1 MCMKYFLMIVMAITL
16 QNSYG
21 QVYESKIDYNKTSQA
36 AVVAEYKY
44 SEEIVQKTLRDKI
57 ERMGYK
63 IKNTKGFLVV
73 SNAVISSLSSKP
85 LEYAFKV
92 ERKSRREKD
101 IALLSVIVKENEVNA
116 TADNSEKLKSFL
128 SDLIPSIE
136 ATNVDFMVNEQYA
149 AVVKSQKK
157 LKNLLDDQNS
167 IERKIRNLQDD
178 LKKNAKDQE
187 NLQNEILRQ
196 QEVLDAYKAKKT
208 NQ

>member
-1 MCMKYFLMIVMAITL
+1 MKYFLMIVMAITL

-44 SEEIVQKTLRDKI
+44 SEEIVQKTLRDKL

-63 IKNTKGFLVV
+63 IKSTKGFLVV
-73 SNAVISSLSSKP
+73 SNAVIGSVSSKP
-85 LEYAFKV
+85 MDYAFKV
-92 ERKSRREKD
+92 ERKSKREKD

-128 SDLIPSIE
+128 SELIPSIE

-157 LKNLLDDQNS
+157 LKNLQDDQNS
-167 IERKIRNLQDD
+167 LERKVRNLQDD
-178 LKKNAKDQE
+178 LKRNAKDQDD
-187 NLQNEILRQ
+187 LQKEILRQ

>member
-1 MCMKYFLMIVMAITL
+1 M
-16 QNSYG
+16 
-21 QVYESKIDYNKTSQA
+21 
-36 AVVAEYKY
+36 
-44 SEEIVQKTLRDKI
+44 
-57 ERMGYK
+57 
-63 IKNTKGFLVV
+63 V
-73 SNAVISSLSSKP
+73 SNAVIGNVSSKP

-92 ERKSRREKD
+92 ERKNRKEKD
-101 IALLSVIVKENEVNA
+101 ITLLSVIVHENEVNA

-128 SDLIPSIE
+128 SDLIPSVE

-157 LKNLLDDQNS
+157 LKNLQDDQNS
-167 IERKIRNLQDD
+167 LERKVRNLQDD

-196 QEVLDAYKAKKT
+196 LEVLDAYKAKKT

>member
-1 MCMKYFLMIVMAITL
+1 MCMKYFLMIMMAITL

-44 SEEIVQKTLRDKI
+44 SEEIVQKTLRDKL

-63 IKNTKGFLVV
+63 IRNTRGFLVIT
-73 SNAVISSLSSKP
+73 NAVISSISSNP
-85 LEYAFKV
+85 MDYAFKV
-92 ERKSRREKD
+92 ERKSKREKD
-101 IALLSVIVKENEVNA
+101 IALLSVIVNENEVNA

-128 SDLIPSIE
+128 SELIPSIE

-157 LKNLLDDQNS
+157 LKNLQGDQNS
-167 IERKIRNLQDD
+167 LERKVRNLQDD
-178 LKKNAKDQE
+178 LKRNAKDQDE
-187 NLQNEILRQ
+187 MQKEITKQ
-196 QEVLDAYKAKKT
+196 QELLDGLKAKRT
-208 NQ
+208 DM

>member
-1 MCMKYFLMIVMAITL
+1 MKYFLMIVMVIAI

-44 SEEIVQKTLRDKI
+44 SEEIVQKTLRDKL

-63 IKNTKGFLVV
+63 IRNAKGFSVIT
-73 SNAVISSLSSKP
+73 NAVISSISSKP

-92 ERKSRREKD
+92 ERKSRKEKD
-101 IALLSVIVKENEVNA
+101 ITLLSVIVNENEVNA
-116 TADNSEKLKSFL
+116 TADNNEKLKSFL
-128 SDLIPSIE
+128 FDLIPSIE
-136 ATNVDFMVNEQYA
+136 TTNVDFMVNEQYT

-157 LKNLLDDQNS
+157 LKNLQDDQNS
-167 IERKIRNLQDD
+167 MERKIRNLQDD
-178 LKKNAKDQE
+178 LKRNAKDQDD
-187 NLQNEILRQ
+187 LQKEILRQ

>member
-1 MCMKYFLMIVMAITL
+1 MKYFLMIVMAITL

-21 QVYESKIDYNKTSQA
+21 QVYESKMDYNKTSQA

-44 SEEIVQKTLRDKI
+44 PEEIVQKTLRDKL

-73 SNAVISSLSSKP
+73 SNAVIGSVSSKTMG
-85 LEYAFKV
+85 YAFKV
-92 ERKSRREKD
+92 ERKSKREKD
-101 IALLSVIVKENEVNA
+101 IALLSVIVNENEVNA
-116 TADNSEKLKSFL
+116 TIDNSEKLKSFL

-136 ATNVDFMVNEQYA
+136 STNVDFMVNEQYA

-157 LKNLLDDQNS
+157 LKNLQDNQNS
-167 IERKIRNLQDD
+167 MERKVRNLQDD
-178 LKKNAKDQE
+178 LKKNAKDQDE
-187 NLQNEILRQ
+187 MQKEILRQ
-196 QEVLDAYKAKKT
+196 QEVLDAYKAKNT

>member
-1 MCMKYFLMIVMAITL
+1 MKYFLMIVMAIAL

-21 QVYESKIDYNKTSQA
+21 QVYESKIDYKKTSQA
-36 AVVAEYKY
+36 AVVGEYKY
-44 SEEIVQKTLRDKI
+44 SEEIVQKALRDKL

-63 IKNTKGFLVV
+63 IKSTKGFLVV
-73 SNAVISSLSSKP
+73 SNAVISSISSKP

-92 ERKSRREKD
+92 ERKNRKEKD
-101 IALLSVIVKENEVNA
+101 IALLSVIVNQNEVNA

-128 SDLIPSIE
+128 SELIPSIE
-136 ATNVDFMVNEQYA
+136 ATNVDFMVNEQFST
-149 AVVKSQKK
+149 VVKSQKK
-157 LKNLLDDQNS
+157 LKNLQDDQNS

-178 LKKNAKDQE
+178 LKKNAKDQDE
-187 NLQNEILRQ
+187 LQKEILRQ

>member
-1 MCMKYFLMIVMAITL
+1 MKYFLMIVMAITL

-44 SEEIVQKTLRDKI
+44 SEEIVQKTLRDKL

-63 IKNTKGFLVV
+63 IRNTRGFLVIT
-73 SNAVISSLSSKP
+73 NAVISSISSKP
-85 LEYAFKV
+85 LDYAFKV
-92 ERKSRREKD
+92 ERKSKREKN
-101 IALLSVIVKENEVNA
+101 IALLSVIVNENEMNA

-128 SDLIPSIE
+128 SELIPSIE

-157 LKNLLDDQNS
+157 LKNLQDDQNS
-167 IERKIRNLQDD
+167 LERKVRNLQDD
-178 LKKNAKDQE
+178 LKRNAKDQDD
-187 NLQNEILRQ
+187 LQKEILRQ

>member
-36 AVVAEYKY
+36 AAVAEYKY
-44 SEEIVQKTLRDKI
+44 SEEIVQKTLRDKL

-73 SNAVISSLSSKP
+73 SNAVIGSVSSKP
-85 LEYAFKV
+85 LEYAFKI
-92 ERKSRREKD
+92 ERKSRKEKD
-101 IALLSVIVKENEVNA
+101 ITLLSAIINENEVNA
-116 TADNSEKLKSFL
+116 TADNIEKLKSFL

-157 LKNLLDDQNS
+157 LKNLQDDQNS
-167 IERKIRNLQDD
+167 MERKVSNLQDD
-178 LKKNAKDQE
+178 LKKNAKDQDAM
-187 NLQNEILRQ
+187 QKEILRQ
-196 QEVLDAYKAKKT
+196 QEVLDAYKAKNT
-208 NQ
+208 IQ

>member
-1 MCMKYFLMIVMAITL
+1 MKYFLMIVMAITL

-44 SEEIVQKTLRDKI
+44 SEEIVQKTLRDKL

-63 IKNTKGFLVV
+63 IRNTRGFLVIT
-73 SNAVISSLSSKP
+73 NAVISSISSKP
-85 LEYAFKV
+85 IEYAFKV
-92 ERKSRREKD
+92 ERKSRSEKD
-101 IALLSVIVKENEVNA
+101 IALLSVIVNENEVNA

-128 SDLIPSIE
+128 SELIPSIE

-157 LKNLLDDQNS
+157 LKNLQDDQNS

-187 NLQNEILRQ
+187 GLQKEILGQ

>member
-1 MCMKYFLMIVMAITL
+1 MKYFLMIVMAITL

-44 SEEIVQKTLRDKI
+44 SEEIVQKTLRDKL

-63 IKNTKGFLVV
+63 IRNTRGFLVIT
-73 SNAVISSLSSKP
+73 NAVISSISSKP

-92 ERKSRREKD
+92 ERKSRREKN
-101 IALLSVIVKENEVNA
+101 IALLSVIVNENEVNA
-116 TADNSEKLKSFL
+116 TADNSEKLKNFL
-128 SDLIPSIE
+128 SDLIPSVE

-157 LKNLLDDQNS
+157 LKNLQDDQNS
-167 IERKIRNLQDD
+167 MERKVSNLQDD
-178 LKKNAKDQE
+178 LKKNAKEQDAMQK
-187 NLQNEILRQ
+187 EILRQ
-196 QEVLDAYKAKKT
+196 QEVLDAYKAKNT
-208 NQ
+208 IQ